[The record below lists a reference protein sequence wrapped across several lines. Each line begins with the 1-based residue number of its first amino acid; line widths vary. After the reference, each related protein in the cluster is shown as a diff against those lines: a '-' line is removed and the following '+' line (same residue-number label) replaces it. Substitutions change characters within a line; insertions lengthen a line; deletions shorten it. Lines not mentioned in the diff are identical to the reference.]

1 MLCGSLGLGQLFD
14 IWLQLVMLRPLV
26 AFLLPLRESVS
37 NLAYRSMAGEGPS
50 RWVFSCALR

>member
-1 MLCGSLGLGQLFD
+1 MPCGNLGLVQLFG

-37 NLAYRSMAGEGPS
+37 KLACRSMAGEGGS
-50 RWVFSCALR
+50 R